1 MNQQEF
7 EIFEGT
13 TLLTIADKAKD
24 IEIALRIH
32 KDWTDRNQSR
42 LAVTKIRDKANEI
55 LALYVDIIQAEMQVE
70 DEEPERT
77 EQITFDPYE
86 DEGNTENDF
95 GFNEDNISD
104 YLGNI

>member
-42 LAVTKIRDKANEI
+42 ITMTKIRDRANEI
-55 LALYVDIIQAEMQVE
+55 LALYVDIMQAEMQIEE
-70 DEEPERT
+70 DEPEKI
-77 EQITFDPYE
+77 EQIKFDPYE
-86 DEGNTENDF
+86 DEEESGDDF